1 MDYDI
6 AKAIDTL
13 NSRVPDLDRVFVR
26 DGEFLPRTPRR
37 FCTRALAEH
46 VARSQR
52 FDACPRLPQLQTL
65 PLRFPKTR
73 QIPMARVIYVDSGY
87 FIALLDSTDGAHVN
101 AFRLHDTYYTDPN
114 FQFVTTRD
122 VLNEVLAHFSRSI
135 PESKQGAA
143 SFAKDLFA
151 NPKYR
156 IVVANDAR
164 ISSSLKPLR
173 KPPRQ
178 TLQHG
183 RLPRYDPHARTKH
196 PPCLCYRPPISNK
209 KVSTT

>member
-1 MDYDI
+1 
-6 AKAIDTL
+6 
-13 NSRVPDLDRVFVR
+13 
-26 DGEFLPRTPRR
+26 
-37 FCTRALAEH
+37 
-46 VARSQR
+46 
-52 FDACPRLPQLQTL
+52 
-65 PLRFPKTR
+65 
-73 QIPMARVIYVDSGY
+73 MARVIYVDSGY

-156 IVVANDAR
+156 IVVANDPEYLQALNLYENR
-164 ISSSLKPLR
+164 LDKRYSMVDCLGM
-173 KPPRQ
+173 
-178 TLQHG
+178 TLMHEQNIHLVFATDRDFEQEG
-183 RLPRYDPHARTKH
+183 FNNLMRRNR
-196 PPCLCYRPPISNK
+196 
-209 KVSTT
+209 